1 MKSRI
6 WEMKGVKYAKT
17 LAQRNFS
24 YARCPE
30 KCFTEI
36 YTDLYGYAGNQLET
50 YVTEFCNESEN
61 LSSRNS

>member
-1 MKSRI
+1 M
-6 WEMKGVKYAKT
+6 
-17 LAQRNFS
+17 QRPLPSAIFHN
-24 YARCPE
+24 ARCPE

-36 YTDLYGYAGNQLET
+36 YRDLYGYAGNQLET